1 VVSDKIP
8 SVTHVDG
15 TSRIQTVVREDN
27 QDYYDLIRSFEK
39 YSGVPVILNT
49 SLNLAGEP
57 IVETPEDAFNLFN
70 NCDVDIL
77 VINEK
82 MWVK

>member
-1 VVSDKIP
+1 
-8 SVTHVDG
+8 
-15 TSRIQTVVREDN
+15 
-27 QDYYDLIRSFEK
+27 LIRSFEK